1 MGWLAY
7 AHSFHHLT
15 DHRKAG
21 NQPTDIPVLAI
32 VIFTPMV
39 EIGFPLTFAMA
50 RWQMHHSK
58 GNILW
63 NLSSS
68 HSPIVDN
75 MNQLEKKKQKNI
87 ELEQKASF
95 PTEIYTLFLF
105 TKTLALL
112 TYLVQ
117 RNTKST
123 LTCSQLIVLKHE
135 GNHMPPSLCS
145 VIQQSR
151 IHVA

>member
-7 AHSFHHLT
+7 AHSSHHLT
-15 DHRKAG
+15 DHWKAG

-39 EIGFPLTFAMA
+39 DIGFPLTFAMA

-63 NLSSS
+63 NLSTS
-68 HSPIVDN
+68 HSPIVDD
-75 MNQLEKKKQKNI
+75 MNQLKKKKKI
-87 ELEQKASF
+87 ELIKKASF
-95 PTEIYTLFLF
+95 PTEMYTLFLF
-105 TKTLALL
+105 TKTVALL
-112 TYLVQ
+112 SYLVQ
-117 RNTKST
+117 RKTKST

-135 GNHMPPSLCS
+135 RNHMPPSLCS